1 MQHHR
6 SYSHYTWH
14 KLIYGTRAEYLSLA
28 TSIHYNL
35 YLFRHPTRSWS
46 QHKPPHYLDI
56 YRYLQCLELHVQE
69 GGAGDEWPGCPPRPQ
84 SWRGADRPTQRR
96 LHSISGSVSGDGV
109 GSPRTRPGFAKRI
122 KKLNEL
128 RVNSISGGFTA
139 FQCLQTSNQVWMVIL
154 DSCVSSDTFWSI
166 WSGKS
171 IKLTTKELWSYLQ
184 CQSQLVRPIMTSRN
198 TRRKKKVP
206 DTP

>member
-1 MQHHR
+1 MFIEDKNDINAAPSVIFSLYMTQINLWHEGGISVTSHQHPLQ
-6 SYSHYTWH
+6 SVSLQTPDTE
-14 KLIYGTRAEYLSLA
+14 LISTQASPLS
-28 TSIHYNL
+28 
-35 YLFRHPTRSWS
+35 
-46 QHKPPHYLDI
+46 
-56 YRYLQCLELHVQE
+56 RYLQRLELHVQE
-69 GGAGDEWPGCPPRPQ
+69 GGAGDQRPGCPPRPR

-154 DSCVSSDTFWSI
+154 DSCVSSDTF
-166 WSGKS
+166 
-171 IKLTTKELWSYLQ
+171 
-184 CQSQLVRPIMTSRN
+184 
-198 TRRKKKVP
+198 
-206 DTP
+206 